1 MERNKNFIVGV
12 YSDPD
17 EVVSAVKKIRSNKIK
32 VHEVYSPFAI
42 HGIDEALGYKRSR
55 LPIAA
60 FLFGMTGTLLALTM
74 QFWMMGIDWP
84 MIIGGK
90 NFAALPPFIP
100 VTFELTVLISALG
113 MVGVFMVASDGSAK
127 RVKSKDFPTQGRY
140 GQGVVAWKL
149 PPKVL
154 VVGMAVEKGTS
165 RATLHLKK
173 LLPKTIRIDD
183 APLQSRVARGKSIQK
198 LKAGDRATSLTVPR
212 KPPRL
217 QSKKRKR

>member
-17 EVVSAVKKIRSNKIK
+17 EVVKAVKKIRANNIK
-32 VHEVYSPFAI
+32 VHEVYSPYAI
-42 HGIDEALGYKRSR
+42 HGIDDALGYKRSR

-90 NFAALPPFIP
+90 NFASLPPFVP

-113 MVGVFMVASDGSAK
+113 MVGTFMIASDLK
-127 RVKSKDFPTQGRY
+127 PYKKP
-140 GQGVVAWKL
+140 KL
-149 PPKVL
+149 MDIRITDDKHVI
-154 VVGMAVEKGTS
+154 AVDLAANIGAIKEI
-165 RATLHLKK
+165 KK
-173 LLPKTIRIDD
+173 LFEETGAEEINEKNFD
-183 APLQSRVARGKSIQK
+183 
-198 LKAGDRATSLTVPR
+198 
-212 KPPRL
+212 
-217 QSKKRKR
+217 